1 MLRIKQSKN
10 SSYYT
15 NEYGEK
21 ENYYDKESKGF
32 WLGSAK
38 EFLGLKDELT
48 IDEYNKLFKGQ
59 SPDGKNLTYQT
70 GKHRTYDLTLS
81 CNKDLSILKAAYPQ
95 LAETIDKITLNAVKE
110 TLQEA
115 QKFIAVRETKNGVTT
130 KNFETNSVFGTFHHS
145 TSRELDPQEHYHNL
159 LMPVSFNSKG
169 KAYANDVSKLFKNQK
184 YLGNIFQKS
193 IARELE
199 KQLGLKTVFNEKGLS
214 RIIGINKEERDY
226 FSKRKE
232 QIEKL
237 AGDNAS
243 YRDKDLASL
252 ASRQTKKDYDLSKL
266 QQNWNKE
273 LQEKFGFNE
282 ERLNSMRNA
291 SIETKIADKS
301 FNKSATLNN
310 RTTRQISIF
319 KNIAKLSKVKPR
331 GISSKSVASFSGSTR
346 EQLHNSCVQLQ
357 ASLGSLQAQ
366 LSSMKQDDPNRLQV
380 FSQFLSLG
388 FQLQELQQQLAEL
401 QRKELEKT
409 IEKNKESEKTKGR
422 ERTRFDRSS
431 KDH

>member
-59 SPDGKNLTYQT
+59 SPNGKNLTYQT

-81 CNKDLSILKAAYPQ
+81 CNKDVSILKAAYPQ
-95 LAETIDKITLNAVKE
+95 LADTIDKITLNAAKE

-159 LMPVSFNSKG
+159 LMPLSFNSKG

-266 QQNWNKE
+266 QENWNKE
-273 LQEKFGFNE
+273 LQQKFGFNE
-282 ERLNSMRNA
+282 ARLQSMRNKPV
-291 SIETKIADKS
+291 ETKKADLLQS
-301 FNKSATLNN
+301 KSANLDN

-331 GISSKSVASFSGSTR
+331 GISSKSVASFSSSSR
-346 EQLHNSCVQLQ
+346 EQLHNSIAQLQ
-357 ASLGSLQAQ
+357 ASLGSIQAQ
-366 LSSMKQDDPNRLQV
+366 LSSMRQEDPNRLQV

-401 QRKELEKT
+401 QRKELEKA
-409 IEKNKESEKTKGR
+409 IEQNKESEKTKGR
-422 ERTRFDRSS
+422 ERTRFDRSP
-431 KDH
+431 KDR

>member
-15 NEYGEK
+15 NEHGEK

-59 SPDGKNLTYQT
+59 SPNGKNLTYQT

-81 CNKDLSILKAAYPQ
+81 CNKDLSILKAAYPK

-130 KNFETNSVFGTFHHS
+130 KNFETNSVFGAFHHS
-145 TSRELDPQEHYHNL
+145 TSRELDPQDHYHNL
-159 LMPVSFNSKG
+159 LMPVSFNAKG

-199 KQLGLKTVFNEKGLS
+199 QQLGLKTIFNEKGLS
-214 RIIGINKEERDY
+214 RIVGINKEERDY

-243 YRDKDLASL
+243 YKDKDLASL
-252 ASRQTKKDYDLSKL
+252 ASRQTKKEYDLSKL
-266 QQNWNKE
+266 QENWNKE
-273 LQEKFGFNE
+273 LQQKFGFNE
-282 ERLNSMRNA
+282 ARLQSMRNQPA
-291 SIETKIADKS
+291 ETKKADLLHS
-301 FNKSATLNN
+301 KSANLDN

-319 KNIAKLSKVKPR
+319 KNIAKLSKVKPK

-346 EQLHNSCVQLQ
+346 EQLHNSIAQLQ

-366 LSSMKQDDPNRLQV
+366 LSSMKQEDPNRLQV

-401 QRKELEKT
+401 QRKELEKA
-409 IEKNKESEKTKGR
+409 IEQNKESEKTKGR
-422 ERTRFDRSS
+422 ERTRFDRSP
-431 KDH
+431 KDR